1 MALDWGNI
9 FNRLVLDT
17 SITPEQ
23 VMHWSLKA
31 ILKLLDD
38 SIEKQKLELEMMSLG
53 SAKKMF

>member
-1 MALDWGNI
+1 
-9 FNRLVLDT
+9 
-17 SITPEQ
+17 
-23 VMHWSLKA
+23 MHWSLKA